1 MEHSHAEMLYA
12 QVTGEITSVMF
23 ELTYRCSEACI
34 HCYNI
39 GATRNN
45 EERSGRAKLI
55 ELTLDEYKRVIDE
68 LYEQGLVKV
77 CLTGGDPIF
86 KIYRVGYNGLSL

>member
-1 MEHSHAEMLYA
+1 
-12 QVTGEITSVMF
+12 MF

-68 LYEQGLVKV
+68 LYEQGLVKSV
-77 CLTGGDPIF
+77 LQVVTHF